1 MIPVGE
7 LEMRTFAYC
16 RVSTT
21 EQETSNQILAI
32 RNAGYEVSESR
43 VVSETISGSVA
54 AFERPEFLNLVTN
67 RMEAGDKL
75 IVLKLD
81 RLGRSNIDVQLTIQ
95 RLQEMGIK
103 IVCLDLPIQDL
114 SSPEGALML
123 QIFVSFAEF
132 ERNKIKE
139 RTKQGLDR
147 AVSEGKTLGRPK
159 PVERIKKIQALKS
172 EQFSQSQVAER
183 LGVSIATV
191 KRHWNVP

>member
-1 MIPVGE
+1 
-7 LEMRTFAYC
+7 MRTFAYC

-21 EQETSNQILAI
+21 EQDTSNQILAI
-32 RNAGYEVSESR
+32 RKAGYEVNESR

-139 RTKQGLDR
+139 RTKQGLER
-147 AVSEGKTLGRPK
+147 ATAEGKQLGRPK

-172 EQFSQSQVAER
+172 EQLSQSQVAER

-191 KRHWNVP
+191 KRHWNVL